1 MYKAIIFDFDGL
13 IVDTESV
20 WYEVTK
26 EVMLDYG
33 CDLKLENFAKYIG
46 TTGGGLYDE
55 LNAMSNQPIDR
66 ELVKSRT
73 NELYQQRR
81 DQFVLRE
88 GVLDYLKAAKEHGLK
103 IGLASSS
110 SKQWV
115 VDYLER
121 FKILDY
127 FQVIKTSDDVQKV
140 KPDPELYV
148 KALQELEVE
157 ANEALCFEDSL
168 NGLTAAVGA
177 GLHCVIVPNPVTQYL
192 DFKGH
197 VHRLTSMTEL
207 SFDDLLDQLAKK
219 QNK

>member
-20 WYEVTK
+20 WYNVTK

-33 CDLKLENFAKYIG
+33 YDLKLENFAKYIG

-55 LNAMSNQPIDR
+55 LSAISTQPIDR

-73 NELYQQRR
+73 NELYQQRKN
-81 DQFVLRE
+81 QFALRE
-88 GVLDYLKAAKEHGLK
+88 GVLDYLQAAKEHGLK

-110 SKQWV
+110 SRKWV

-121 FKILDY
+121 FKILHY
-127 FQVIKTSDDVQKV
+127 FEVIKTSDDVQKV

-148 KALQELEVE
+148 KALQELGVE
-157 ANEALCFEDSL
+157 SNEALCFEDSL

-177 GLHCVIVPNPVTQYL
+177 GLNCVIVPNPVTQYL

-197 VHRLTSMTEL
+197 VHRLTSMSEL
-207 SFDDLLDQLAKK
+207 SFDALLDHLAKK
-219 QNK
+219 QSE

>member
-20 WYEVTK
+20 WYDVTK

-73 NELYQQRR
+73 NDLYQQRK
-81 DQFVLRE
+81 DQFALRE
-88 GVLDYLKAAKEHGLK
+88 GVLDYLQAAKEHGLK

-110 SKQWV
+110 SRKWV

-121 FKILDY
+121 FKILDF

-148 KALQELEVE
+148 KALQELGVE

-197 VHRLTSMTEL
+197 VHRLTSMSEL
-207 SFDDLLDQLAKK
+207 SFDDLLDHLAKK

>member
-20 WYEVTK
+20 WYDVTK

-46 TTGGGLYDE
+46 TTGGGLYEELDE
-55 LNAMSNQPIDR
+55 LFNQPIDR
-66 ELVKSRT
+66 ELVTSRT
-73 NELYQQRR
+73 NELYQQRK
-81 DQFVLRE
+81 DQFALRE
-88 GVLDYLKAAKEHGLK
+88 GVLDYLQAAEEHGLK

-110 SKQWV
+110 HRKWV
-115 VDYLER
+115 VEYLER
-121 FKILDY
+121 FEILDY
-127 FQVIKTSDDVQKV
+127 FQVIKTADDVEKV

-148 KALQELEVE
+148 KALQDLGVE
-157 ANEALCFEDSL
+157 SNEALCFEDSL

-197 VHRLTSMTEL
+197 LHRLTSMTEL
-207 SFDDLLDQLAKK
+207 SFDDLLDHLAKMQQK
-219 QNK
+219 

>member
-20 WYEVTK
+20 WYDVTK

-66 ELVKSRT
+66 EFVRSRT
-73 NELYQQRR
+73 NELYQQRK
-81 DQFVLRE
+81 DQFALRE
-88 GVLDYLKAAKEHGLK
+88 GVLDYLQAAKTHGLK

-110 SKQWV
+110 HREWV
-115 VDYLER
+115 VEYLER
-121 FKILDY
+121 FEILDY
-127 FQVIKTSDDVQKV
+127 FQVIKTADDVDKV

-148 KALQELEVE
+148 KALQELGVKP
-157 ANEALCFEDSL
+157 NEALCFEDSL

-197 VHRLTSMTEL
+197 VHRLTSMSEL
-207 SFDDLLDQLAKK
+207 SFDDLLAHLAKM